1 MEEWL
6 SALTAASQR
15 RYHELEPDC
24 LSGQHHWYAPSFDAR
39 PTYCNVCR
47 YKINA
52 RHLLRCEVCK
62 FNVHKRCAAK
72 AINNCKWT
80 TLASVGKDIIEDA
93 DGNILMP
100 HQWMEGNIPVLSKCS
115 VCNQICGSV
124 LSLQD
129 WRCLWCHS
137 TVHTQ
142 CRPSVQ
148 KQCPLGPARVSVV
161 PPTALHSVQDEA
173 WEVVR
178 PQASSPLL
186 VFVNSKSGDNQGVKF
201 LRRFKQLLNP
211 AQVFDLIS
219 TGPRLGLKL
228 FRHFDPFRILVCSG
242 DGSVG
247 WVLSEIDKLDMH
259 KQCQVAVLPLGT
271 GNDLARVLGW
281 GASCDSDA
289 HLPQLL
295 EKYERASVKMLDRW
309 SVMAFER
316 TIAVPKLSLTPGQPE
331 GQLHI
336 QITQYEET
344 LQGHLQNILQSDE
357 TSVIINSAKVLCET
371 IKDLRTQITESSITR
386 GDEQLVKLSEILQQK
401 QDLLLQALTSDVDVA
416 IFPSAP
422 VSEESSKKQ
431 DDTDS
436 EISFDRGKS
445 EKCEKDLSNFN
456 FRKHRRT
463 SRFMEREKDALNNR
477 ANSLKKALRNLVQ
490 HTEQV
495 FEDRTRQLDP
505 DVPTVKISLSS
516 DLEKSPASRSSM
528 GKMDSLKVVPSIES
542 GSSSEGSSCPS
553 PTGSVLTARLVS
565 PIPDIRRDSVMTT
578 TDDQELLTLPV
589 PPDFADSRR
598 SSRIQQ
604 CMEEQTEK
612 ILFETASTLITIEK
626 LQQSNEKVEK
636 KEAEKQRRDSKPDQ
650 DGERSTIDDEKECS
664 SIISAISN
672 EEVSIASE
680 ILDKGSFVPRKG
692 SDGEDVNG
700 HICHIDSPETDTYPT
715 SDVVQG
721 ESLMDDI
728 SSMLGEMLYGYD
740 QDSVADTYTD
750 DTTLFHSE
758 LERKI
763 SIKRDSLERKKRS
776 SLRRKSAP
784 VTARMEDDA
793 QYGFENRAF
802 MSQHVYLDNRF
813 EYDQPR
819 KYCSLA
825 QFVEDCFHIIG
836 SDIAR
841 RSFKRRSTNKSTKTE
856 TNVTRQS
863 TLMEE
868 TESLSTSHR
877 GSTTSLNKLE
887 KELSNVSASTVK
899 AALDK
904 DLDESKDNDQCKFP
918 QVSVIV
924 EPPSPILTE
933 QMRYERMDT
942 IRIEIETADDD
953 LDYRKSDKLSV
964 SDVSNNSSTTNLLTV
979 DNDYHPLRS
988 PAATRR
994 ISCCSMLNPQEAAAL
1009 AAAAATTKFY
1019 QESEKKDKKPEDKEL
1034 KKKRKLPIINPL
1046 VRLPSWPNVTTSRGF
1061 ISKCLLANADTLC
1074 AAVSPLMDPEETLM
1088 EGFYERCVMNNYFG
1102 IGIDAKISLDFHHK
1116 REEHPEKCRSRA
1128 KNYLWYGVLGG
1139 KELLQRTFKNLE
1151 QRVQLECDGQ
1161 RIPLP
1166 SLQGIVIL
1174 NIPRFMGGI
1183 NFWGGTKED
1192 DVFLA
1197 PSFDDKI
1204 LEVVAVFGSMQ
1215 MAASRMMKFQ
1225 HHRIAQCQSIQIN
1238 ILGDEGVPIQVDG
1251 EAWIQPPGIIRIL
1264 HKNRMQMLGRNRAL
1278 ENSLKSWEEKQRQS
1292 VAGQGGTKP
1301 RLSISGASHDKSRS
1315 SLTRQSMPGG
1325 PSESNK
1331 SFLGV
1336 TVEKIR
1342 QHSFSGA
1349 VPQHIEKEKHT
1360 VTFVER
1366 PLDRPEIDILF
1377 SEEEHYLLLNF
1388 IECTTSL
1395 TKWIK
1400 ILAISHTL
1408 ETDLYSLA
1416 TKTDTC
1422 LEKIHPNGKLLT
1434 GPALRSEFTRLVESV
1449 RQLYEDS
1456 CCLLHDR
1463 GDKLKLREDLESK
1476 LSVTLANMEME
1487 LKKCV
1492 MYDTPEGSLV
1502 YLQPIHEEGEH
1513 KKKGLFWL
1521 KFRKSVS
1528 SERRQSSCKREVASW
1543 GTQEVATWLETLQ
1556 LSEYIDSFE
1565 KNDIRGR
1572 ELLSLARRD
1581 LKDLGVTKVGHVKRI
1596 LQAIKDLSQGV

>member
-6 SALTAASQR
+6 TAISSSSQR
-15 RYHELEPDC
+15 RYHELEPDV

-100 HQWMEGNIPVLSKCS
+100 HQWMEGNLAVLSKCA
-115 VCNQICGSV
+115 VCNTVCGSV

-129 WRCLWCHS
+129 WRCLWCHT
-137 TVHTQ
+137 TVHTH
-142 CRPSVQ
+142 CRPNMQ

-219 TGPRLGLKL
+219 TGPRLGLRL

-247 WVLSEIDKLDMH
+247 WVLSEIDKFDMN

-289 HLPQLL
+289 HLPHLL
-295 EKYERASVKMLDRW
+295 EKYERASVQMLDRW

-316 TIAVPKLSLTPGQPE
+316 TIAVPKLSLTPGQPD

-336 QITQYEET
+336 QITQYEES
-344 LQGHLQNILQSDE
+344 LKGHLQNILQSDE

-371 IKDLRTQITESSITR
+371 VKDLRLQISESSVTR
-386 GDEQLVKLSEILQQK
+386 DDEELIKLSEILQQK

-416 IFPSAP
+416 SAP
-422 VSEESSKKQ
+422 STSEDNKKQ

-445 EKCEKDLSNFN
+445 EKTEKDLSNFN
-456 FRKHRRT
+456 FRRHRRT

-477 ANSLKKALRNLVQ
+477 ANSLKKALRSLVL

-495 FEDRTRQLDP
+495 F
-505 DVPTVKISLSS
+505 
-516 DLEKSPASRSSM
+516 DLEKHKQESDVPALKVSPSNEMDRTPTL
-528 GKMDSLKVVPSIES
+528 GRKNITKMDSLKVAA
-542 GSSSEGSSCPS
+542 GLDSSSVSDASSCPS
-553 PTGSVLTARLVS
+553 PTGSVITARLVNIS
-565 PIPDIRRDSVMTT
+565 PIPDVRRDSVAADADLM
-578 TDDQELLTLPV
+578 TLPV

-604 CMEEQTEK
+604 GVEDSQTQK
-612 ILFETASTLITIEK
+612 ILLETASTLLTIDK
-626 LQQSNEKVEK
+626 VQLTDLTNEKDKADV
-636 KEAEKQRRDSKPDQ
+636 EKQRRDSKPDQ
-650 DGERSTIDDEKECS
+650 DEKSNADDDKESS
-664 SIISAISN
+664 SIISVISN
-672 EEVSIASE
+672 EETSIASE
-680 ILDKGSFVPRKG
+680 ILEKGSFIPRKG
-692 SDGEDVNG
+692 SDGEDLNG

-715 SDVVQG
+715 SEVVQ
-721 ESLMDDI
+721 ESLMDDL
-728 SSMLGEMLYGYD
+728 SSMVGELIYGYD
-740 QDSVADTYTD
+740 QESVADTYTD
-750 DTTLFHSE
+750 DTTLFHTD
-758 LERKI
+758 LERKR
-763 SIKRDSLERKKRS
+763 SIKKDTLERVKKNS
-776 SLRRKSAP
+776 MRRKSAP
-784 VTARMEDDA
+784 GAARLEEDA

-802 MSQHVYLDNRF
+802 MSQHVFLDKR
-813 EYDQPR
+813 YDRQRPQR
-819 KYCSLA
+819 YCSLA
-825 QFVEDCFHIIG
+825 QFVEG

-841 RSFKRRSTNKSTKTE
+841 RSFKRRAPTKATKAE
-856 TNVTRQS
+856 ANLSRQTTVVEESESVTPNHS
-863 TLMEE
+863 DNIGNI
-868 TESLSTSHR
+868 ESFA
-877 GSTTSLNKLE
+877 
-887 KELSNVSASTVK
+887 KELSVVTPKEAMDQDIE
-899 AALDK
+899 DK
-904 DLDESKDNDQCKFP
+904 ESEKCKFP

-924 EPPSPILTE
+924 EPPSPISSE
-933 QMRYERMDT
+933 QARNERIEQT
-942 IRIEIETADDD
+942 IRIEIEGADDEPD
-953 LDYRKSDKLSV
+953 FRHLLSNTAI
-964 SDVSNNSSTTNLLTV
+964 SNTSTSNLLTV
-979 DNDYHPLRS
+979 DHDYMPTRS

-994 ISCCSMLNPQEAAAL
+994 ISCCSMLNPQDAAAL
-1009 AAAAATTKFY
+1009 AATAAATTKFY
-1019 QESEKKDKKPEDKEL
+1019 QDSEKKEKKVEDKEHH
-1034 KKKRKLPIINPL
+1034 KKKGKLPIINPL
-1046 VRLPSWPNVTTSRGF
+1046 VRLPSWPNLDITVSGF

-1074 AAVSPLMDPEETLM
+1074 AAVGPLMDPEETLM

-1139 KELLQRTFKNLE
+1139 KELLQRTFKNLD

-1197 PSFDDKI
+1197 PSFDDKV

-1215 MAASRMMKFQ
+1215 MAASRMVRFQ

-1264 HKNRMQMLGRNRAL
+1264 HKNRMQMLSRNRAL
-1278 ENSLKSWEEKQRQS
+1278 ETSLKSWEEKQRQS
-1292 VAGQGGTKP
+1292 IAGQGGAKP
-1301 RLSISGASHDKSRS
+1301 RLSISGPSHDKSRS
-1315 SLTRQSMPGG
+1315 SITRQSMPGQSDTSKG
-1325 PSESNK
+1325 
-1331 SFLGV
+1331 FLGV

-1349 VPQHIEKEKHT
+1349 VPHTEKEKHS
-1360 VTFVER
+1360 VTFVDNPER
-1366 PLDRPEIDILF
+1366 LDTDVLF
-1377 SEEEHYLLLNF
+1377 GEEEHYLLLNF
-1388 IECTTSL
+1388 IECTASL
-1395 TKWIK
+1395 CKLIK
-1400 ILAISHTL
+1400 ILAISYTL
-1408 ETDLYSLA
+1408 ETDLYSLT
-1416 TKTDTC
+1416 TKIEEY
-1422 LEKIHPNGKLLT
+1422 LERIHPHGKLLT
-1434 GPALRSEFTRLVESV
+1434 GPALRPEFTNLVEAV
-1449 RQLYEDS
+1449 RQLYDES
-1456 CCLLHDR
+1456 CFLLHYR
-1463 GDKLKLREDLESK
+1463 SEKLKLREDLESK
-1476 LSVTLANMEME
+1476 LSMSLANMELE
-1487 LKKCV
+1487 LRKCGV
-1492 MYDTPEGSLV
+1492 VDTPRGRLV
-1502 YLQPIHEEGEH
+1502 YLQDVVEESEQ
-1513 KKKGLFWL
+1513 KKKGLSWL
-1521 KFRKSVS
+1521 KFRRGAS
-1528 SERRQSSCKREVASW
+1528 SERRASSCHREVASW
-1543 GTQEVATWLETLQ
+1543 GNQEVATWLETLQ
-1556 LSEYIDSFE
+1556 LSEYIDNFV
-1565 KNDIRGR
+1565 KHDIRGR
-1572 ELLSLARRD
+1572 ELLTLARRD

-1596 LQAIKDLSQGV
+1596 LQAIKDLSQSV